1 MRVTAAVH
9 RLINYVKQYEKC
21 DPAARRCRLRSGEA
35 ESRFQRKTLNCEPD
49 NLSYLRF
56 ISAYPGITM
65 ELETKK
71 QVRPSSLQ
79 DRLSELEEQAA
90 QRQIHVHYDLLE
102 AAGLKLKGGICKI
115 NGEYHL
121 FVDRRKSIADKIDI
135 LQDHLD
141 HANFEDI
148 PH

>member
-1 MRVTAAVH
+1 VVVAFYPVSRTSN
-9 RLINYVKQYEKC
+9 LKIITFC
-21 DPAARRCRLRSGEA
+21 DI
-35 ESRFQRKTLNCEPD
+35 
-49 NLSYLRF
+49 LRF

-71 QVRPSSLQ
+71 LVPPSSLQ

-90 QRQIHVHYDLLE
+90 QMQIHVHYDLLE

-141 HANFEDI
+141 HVNPEDI

>member
-1 MRVTAAVH
+1 
-9 RLINYVKQYEKC
+9 
-21 DPAARRCRLRSGEA
+21 
-35 ESRFQRKTLNCEPD
+35 
-49 NLSYLRF
+49 
-56 ISAYPGITM
+56 M

-71 QVRPSSLQ
+71 RVPPLPLQ
-79 DRLSELEEQAA
+79 DRLSELEDQAT
-90 QRQIHVHYDLLE
+90 QKQIHVHYDLLE

-135 LQDHLD
+135 IQDHLD
-141 HANFEDI
+141 HTNPEDI

>member
-1 MRVTAAVH
+1 
-9 RLINYVKQYEKC
+9 
-21 DPAARRCRLRSGEA
+21 
-35 ESRFQRKTLNCEPD
+35 
-49 NLSYLRF
+49 
-56 ISAYPGITM
+56 M

-71 QVRPSSLQ
+71 QVPPSSLQ
-79 DRLSELEEQAA
+79 DRLSELEEQAT

-121 FVDRRKSIADKIDI
+121 FVDRRKAISDKIDI

-141 HANFEDI
+141 HANPEDI

>member
-1 MRVTAAVH
+1 MEATIRIAVSRTSNLKTVTF
-9 RLINYVKQYEKC
+9 C
-21 DPAARRCRLRSGEA
+21 DIL
-35 ESRFQRKTLNCEPD
+35 T
-49 NLSYLRF
+49 F
-56 ISAYPGITM
+56 ISEYPGSTM
-65 ELETKK
+65 RSEKKK
-71 QVRPSSLQ
+71 QVPPSSLQ
-79 DRLSELEEQAA
+79 ERLSELEEQAA

-135 LQDHLD
+135 LQDHLN
-141 HANFEDI
+141 HTKSEDI